1 MKPDPERL
9 YRQMSRIRFFEES
22 LSLLWHQ
29 GLVPGEMHLGLG
41 EEALVAGVLD
51 HLEEGDALA
60 LDHRSTPPLVARG
73 VDLESMM
80 LECVG
85 DEAGLC
91 GGWGGHMHLFSRE
104 HLAGSSGIV
113 GSSGPTAAGFAV
125 AAQHLRP
132 RGVAFAFFG
141 DGAANQ
147 GMMMES
153 FNLAVAWK
161 LPLIFICK
169 DNNWAI
175 TTRSS
180 SVTGGRLYRR
190 ARSFGMPV
198 WRADGTDVMSVWN
211 AAGKAVGRAR
221 AGKGPGFIH
230 ARCARMEG
238 HFLGDPL
245 LRFFREPVAQV
256 LEIAPPL
263 VRAMVSRPVAGV
275 LSRLGYS
282 TDIGKV
288 LAVTC
293 GEKYVVRI
301 DPMRRAAK
309 LLPEADRMR
318 IEKEAREEVAGAVSK
333 VLERRERHG

>member
-1 MKPDPERL
+1 
-9 YRQMSRIRFFEES
+9 
-22 LSLLWHQ
+22 
-29 GLVPGEMHLGLG
+29 MHLGLG

-51 HLEEGDALA
+51 HLEDGDSLA
-60 LDHRSTPPLVARG
+60 LDHRSTAPLVARG

-91 GGWGGHMHLFSRE
+91 GGWGGHMHMFSRE

-113 GSSGPTAAGFAV
+113 GSSGPAAAGFAI

-132 RGVAFAFFG
+132 RKVAFAFFG

-161 LPLIFICK
+161 LPVVFVCK

-180 SVTGGRLYRR
+180 SVTGGSLYKR
-190 ARSFGMPV
+190 ARSFGMPA
-198 WRADGTDVMSVWN
+198 WRADGTEVMSVWN
-211 AAGKAVGRAR
+211 AAGKAVATAR
-221 AGKGPGFIH
+221 AGRGPGFIH

-245 LRFFREPVAQV
+245 LRFFREPVAQI

-263 VRAMVSRPVAGV
+263 ARAMASRPVAGV
-275 LSRLGYS
+275 LPRLGYS

-293 GEKYVVRI
+293 GEKYVVRT

-309 LLPEADRMR
+309 LLPDAERKR
-318 IEKEAREEVAGAVSK
+318 IEGEARDEVAEALSK
-333 VLERRERHG
+333 VMERWKRHA